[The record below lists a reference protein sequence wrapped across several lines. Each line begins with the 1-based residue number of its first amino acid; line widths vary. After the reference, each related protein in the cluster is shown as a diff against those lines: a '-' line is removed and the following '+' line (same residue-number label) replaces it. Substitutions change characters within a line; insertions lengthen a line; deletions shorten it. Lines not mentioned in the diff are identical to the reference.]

1 MKDQEQIM
9 SQIKTYRVELIKK
22 GEVDEVNIY
31 GRKGEVIN
39 NIQPKEKILRT
50 VKIPVTADDDKWD
63 VLVHQFIERLII
75 AGYEEV

>member
-1 MKDQEQIM
+1 MKEQEQIM

>member
-1 MKDQEQIM
+1 M

>member
-22 GEVDEVNIY
+22 GEVNEVNIY

-39 NIQPKEKILRT
+39 NIQPKERILRT

-63 VLVHQFIERLII
+63 VLVHQFIERLINE
-75 AGYEEV
+75 GYEEV

>member
-1 MKDQEQIM
+1 M

-63 VLVHQFIERLII
+63 VLVHQFIERLIN

>member
-1 MKDQEQIM
+1 MKEQEQIM

-63 VLVHQFIERLII
+63 VLVHQFIERLIN

>member
-1 MKDQEQIM
+1 M

-22 GEVDEVNIY
+22 GEVNEVNIY

-39 NIQPKEKILRT
+39 NIQPKERILRT

-63 VLVHQFIERLII
+63 VLVHQFIERLINE
-75 AGYEEV
+75 GYEEV

>member
-1 MKDQEQIM
+1 M

-22 GEVDEVNIY
+22 GEVYEVNIY

-63 VLVHQFIERLII
+63 VLVHQFIERLIN